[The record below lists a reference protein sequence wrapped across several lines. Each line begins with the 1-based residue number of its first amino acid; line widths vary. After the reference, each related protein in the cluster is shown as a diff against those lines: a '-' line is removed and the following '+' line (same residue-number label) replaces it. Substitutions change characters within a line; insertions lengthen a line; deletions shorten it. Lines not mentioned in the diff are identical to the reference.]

1 MILDDLDSRPGS
13 TTSLLRTV
21 VGLYV
26 RDLGGA
32 VAVADLVDLLGALG
46 VPPAGARSAVS
57 RVKAKGLLV
66 PETLDDGRAGY
77 RLAPDAGPML
87 ARGDRRIFGYRQQG
101 DDDPWCLVSY
111 SLPEERRDA
120 RHQLR
125 RHLAWIGAGSVAD
138 GLWITPGHL
147 VDEVEEILVAL
158 EVRDAATVFLAGA
171 PRVAGSFADAAA
183 RWWDLDRV
191 AALHRAFL
199 ARHDD
204 AGAVGAPSARA
215 DEPRDA
221 FARWVRAV
229 DDWRPIP
236 YADPGLPSAAL
247 PAAVRTLV
255 EATNAGD
262 TARFLTAFTED
273 AVLDDWGRR
282 FRGRTELAS
291 WDRTDNIG
299 KRSHFDVSGLRPG
312 ATPDEVLLDLTV
324 SGDGY
329 NGPGT
334 FTVRLSDGLIASL
347 VIS

>member
-77 RLAPDAGPML
+77 RLAPDAGWML

-191 AALHRAFL
+191 AALHRTFL
-199 ARHDD
+199 ARHG
-204 AGAVGAPSARA
+204 ASRTGLGAVPDGGPPAADDGSPRA
-215 DEPRDA
+215 A

-247 PAAVRTLV
+247 PA
-255 EATNAGD
+255 
-262 TARFLTAFTED
+262 
-273 AVLDDWGRR
+273 DW
-282 FRGRTELAS
+282 
-291 WDRTDNIG
+291 
-299 KRSHFDVSGLRPG
+299 
-312 ATPDEVLLDLTV
+312 
-324 SGDGY
+324 
-329 NGPGT
+329 PGT
-334 FTVRLSDGLIASL
+334 SSVALFERIRGTLAAPASEHVRDVVGR
-347 VIS
+347 

>member
-21 VGLYV
+21 VGLYL
-26 RDLGGA
+26 RDLGGT
-32 VAVADLVDLLGALG
+32 VAVADLVELLGALG
-46 VPPAGARSAVS
+46 VAPGGARSAIS

-66 PETLDDGRAGY
+66 PETVEGRAAY

-87 ARGDRRIFGYRQQG
+87 DRGDRRIFAYRQQG

-111 SLPEERRDA
+111 SLPEERRDV

-138 GLWITPGHL
+138 GLWIAPGHL
-147 VDEVEEILVAL
+147 VDEVEEILLAL

-199 ARHDD
+199 ARHGASR
-204 AGAVGAPSARA
+204 AGLGSVPDGVPSLAEDGSPRA
-215 DEPRDA
+215 A

-236 YADPGLPSAAL
+236 YADPGLPPSAL
-247 PAAVRTLV
+247 PADWPGTSSIALFDDLR
-255 EATNAGD
+255 
-262 TARFLTAFTED
+262 
-273 AVLDDWGRR
+273 AVL
-282 FRGRTELAS
+282 AA
-291 WDRTDNIG
+291 
-299 KRSHFDVSGLRPG
+299 G
-312 ATPDEVLLDLTV
+312 AREH
-324 SGDGY
+324 
-329 NGPGT
+329 
-334 FTVRLSDGLIASL
+334 VRAVTGC
-347 VIS
+347 

>member
-32 VAVADLVDLLGALG
+32 VAVADLVDLLGMLG

-66 PETLDDGRAGY
+66 PETRGDGRAGY

-171 PRVAGSFADAAA
+171 

-199 ARHDD
+199 ARHGASR
-204 AGAVGAPSARA
+204 AGLGSVPDGAPPAAEDGSPRA
-215 DEPRDA
+215 A

-236 YADPGLPSAAL
+236 YADPGLPPSAL
-247 PAAVRTLV
+247 PA
-255 EATNAGD
+255 
-262 TARFLTAFTED
+262 
-273 AVLDDWGRR
+273 DW
-282 FRGRTELAS
+282 
-291 WDRTDNIG
+291 
-299 KRSHFDVSGLRPG
+299 
-312 ATPDEVLLDLTV
+312 
-324 SGDGY
+324 
-329 NGPGT
+329 PGT
-334 FTVRLSDGLIASL
+334 SSVALFERIRGTLAAPASEHVRDVVGR
-347 VIS
+347 

>member
-32 VAVADLVDLLGALG
+32 VAVADLVELLGALG

-158 EVRDAATVFLAGA
+158 DVRDAATVFLAGP

-204 AGAVGAPSARA
+204 AGADGAPSARA

-221 FARWVRAV
+221 FARWARAV

-247 PAAVRTLV
+247 PADWPGTASVALFGRLGHGLADAASHHVRVVVGHRGEHSEGMSDVTHDLPAAVRTLV
-255 EATNAGD
+255 EATNAG
-262 TARFLTAFTED
+262 TP
-273 AVLDDWGRR
+273 
-282 FRGRTELAS
+282 
-291 WDRTDNIG
+291 
-299 KRSHFDVSGLRPG
+299 PG
-312 ATPDEVLLDLTV
+312 
-324 SGDGY
+324 S
-329 NGPGT
+329 
-334 FTVRLSDGLIASL
+334 
-347 VIS
+347 